1 MGSSQSSGKK
11 VDPTTVKK
19 KSKEE
24 KDKEAAELKEKEL
37 EVLQAQAVLDSD
49 EVIACFDDTD
59 DQDVGFKFIYEREP
73 DIVKDIRLT
82 TNFFNII
89 EDSINKQVVFPLT
102 LEELKAVF
110 EREYERLKTE
120 INLFFV
126 TKQNIEFVDK
136 ELKTFTEAEVY
147 YPLLSKNKH
156 EFMKLFLKQ
165 IKNFVTNVKLT
176 KRLDYK
182 NCKEY
187 FLENYRKFG
196 MQQLF
201 EKFASEIKKHSS
213 NNKYWLSEVLHAN
226 DHVLEAYNIFDHNFN
241 VTLKLILI
249 YFEKLNI
256 QFQLLTKSENQI
268 NYNIV
273 INNYLYWSITCLEKA
288 NFPVYKLY
296 LSELARINQ
305 QINLKIGK
313 SQLIALIFKYRGE
326 SFHFFK
332 ELRLIRQEIE
342 NKIFRP
348 IKPAQGKDGAD
359 EGSGTVLYKPL
370 TEKFS
375 HNFKF
380 LIRDTLPSIYDKF
393 DKFKAEIESTIKGYF
408 SNFFSSA
415 VAPFNIKI
423 LESFL
428 KKTEKR
434 NFSEFV
440 TKMFKLLLYTQADT
454 YDKKFNLDPEDY
466 QKRTERVFEFM
477 SFNMNELQKEQ
488 MRALKDN
495 ILTKLSYSQV
505 VALLS
510 EEATKTIEEY
520 NTVKVNREH
529 HLYVL
534 FSLFIVLSG
543 IALRREGGRMV
554 FKLNEYLSC
563 SRYIIFRLVN
573 KLRNFDFAIN
583 NWTVINLME
592 FKVEDYL
599 EDYQRSGSSK
609 IKPVTEDS
617 LLVKLRTGKI
627 REVVEYMRSQ
637 KTRLVAYLKFSMDQH
652 FNQEDHPDFNLEKV
666 FHELGSKEYF
676 FSFKPL
682 FARETGTNSRHIL
695 IFISSFLNQAEDQEA
710 LWKEYIE
717 GEPYTECYSFQW
729 PTMDI
734 FGYNEIKIQMEQ
746 EYTDNNTKSD
756 LFHFGVNLLS
766 KNHIKAV
773 KLQKLDMN
781 PFYNNLYY
789 MAQVSGKALAFF
801 IGQLRMFG
809 ASTVTLI
816 GYSMGS
822 VVGYNCL
829 QDLYFMKK
837 SNLIYNY
844 VSIGSPLSRKLLDP
858 EIVKLVVGTF
868 FNIYSMDDK
877 VMKYLSTM
885 VPNFANP
892 CGLNEIVYDGALY
905 SSKQILVY
913 NYDMTAMVHCHM
925 DYTKHFKKIVEFV
938 KRSDNY
944 KSLSDFI
951 FK

>member
-11 VDPTTVKK
+11 VDPATVKK
-19 KSKEE
+19 KSKE
-24 KDKEAAELKEKEL
+24 DKEREAAEQKEKEKETL
-37 EVLQAQAVLDSD
+37 HVQAVLDSD

-59 DQDVGFKFIYEREP
+59 DQDVGFKFIYEREV

-89 EDSINKQVVFPLT
+89 EDSINNQVVFPLT
-102 LEELKAVF
+102 LEELKAAF
-110 EREYERLKTE
+110 EREYERLK
-120 INLFFV
+120 NDLNSFFI

-165 IKNFVTNVKLT
+165 IKNFVTTVKLT

-187 FLENYRKFG
+187 FLENYRRLG

-201 EKFASEIKKHSS
+201 EKFASEIKKHGS
-213 NNKYWLSEVLHAN
+213 NNKFWLSEVLHVN

-241 VTLKLILI
+241 ITLKLILI

-273 INNYLYWSITCLEKA
+273 INNYLYWSITSLEKA

-313 SQLIALIFKYRGE
+313 SQLIELIFKYRGE

-332 ELRLIRQEIE
+332 ELRSIRQEIE

-348 IKPAQGKDGAD
+348 IKTTQGKDGGD

-370 TEKFS
+370 TEKFN

-393 DKFKAEIESTIKGYF
+393 DKFKVEIESTIKGYF
-408 SNFFSSA
+408 SNFFNSA
-415 VAPFNIKI
+415 VAPFSTKI
-423 LESFL
+423 MEGFV
-428 KKTEKR
+428 KKQEKR

-440 TKMFKLLLYTQADT
+440 TRMFKLLLFTQAET
-454 YDKKFNLDPEDY
+454 YNKKFNLDPEDY
-466 QKRTERVFEFM
+466 QKRTERMFEFM

-495 ILTKLSYSQV
+495 ILTKLSYTQV
-505 VALLS
+505 IALLG
-510 EEATKTIEEY
+510 EEANKAIEEY
-520 NTVKVNREH
+520 NTVKVTREH
-529 HLYVL
+529 HLYIL

-543 IALRREGGRMV
+543 IALRREGGKMV

-563 SRYIIFRLVN
+563 SRYILFRLVN

-583 NWTVINLME
+583 NWTAINLME

-609 IKPVTEDS
+609 VMAVTEDS
-617 LLVKLRTGKI
+617 LLVKLRSGKV

-637 KTRLVAYLKFSMDQH
+637 KTRLIAYLKFSMDQH

-710 LWKEYIE
+710 LWKDYIE

-837 SNLIYNY
+837 SNLVYNY

-858 EIVKLVVGTF
+858 EIVKLLVGTF

-885 VPNFANP
+885 VPNFSNP
-892 CGLNEIVYDGALY
+892 CGLNEILYDGALY

-925 DYTKHFKKIVEFV
+925 DYTKYFKKIVEFV